1 MKPFLRTY
9 EVRRFIDFYTGFS
22 LDLIKIMMSL
32 KDKTF
37 LILPSISGILLFLSF
52 PAFNL
57 SILAWIS
64 LIPLLITLDRADLG
78 KKRAFMAGFIFGLIY
93 FTGTLYWI
101 YHSIHYYGNL
111 NLILSFICVILLCA
125 YLSLY
130 TGIFSS
136 LYHLIIKNTTL
147 PSILVAPSIW
157 VTMEYLRGKLFTGF
171 PWALVGYS
179 QYKFLYLIQI
189 SDITGVYGVSF
200 FVIAFSSLIVDIIQI
215 KRRTDEIPL
224 YPIHTRIIGI
234 IMFIIISAGIFVYG
248 YWRVKQVRLGKD
260 IKISI
265 IQGNIEQDKKWEP
278 QFQKEVISIYEDLTK
293 TEVMKNS
300 PQLVVWPETA
310 VPFLFSEVPSN
321 PPSNDDFLSQSLI
334 YFQKELNTYL
344 LFGGIR
350 RYTEKVDGLTRTNF
364 SNSAFLLNN
373 DGKLVYFYDKIHLV
387 PFGEYVP
394 LRSILFFIDKL
405 TVGIGDYKAGREQK
419 VATTPQGSFGVV
431 ICYEIIFPELVRK
444 FFNKEGDFIVNI
456 TNDAWF
462 GKTSGPYQHFS
473 TAIFRAVEN
482 RKPVVRAANTGISG
496 FIDSNGRII
505 LTSALFE
512 RKAMTMSIKGD
523 KTVSFYT
530 GYGDIFTYI
539 CILISILCLSRI
551 TRL

>member
-1 MKPFLRTY
+1 MASLWNKTY
-9 EVRRFIDFYTGFS
+9 
-22 LDLIKIMMSL
+22 
-32 KDKTF
+32 
-37 LILPSISGILLFLSF
+37 LILPFISGILLCLSF
-52 PAFNL
+52 PVFDF
-57 SILAWIS
+57 SFLAWIS
-64 LIPLLITLDRADLG
+64 LIPLLITLDRVDLG
-78 KKRAFMAGFIFGLIY
+78 KNRAFMAGFIFGLIY

-111 NLILSFICVILLCA
+111 NLILSFICVFILCA

-130 TGIFSS
+130 TGIFSL
-136 LYHLIIKNTTL
+136 LYYLIIRNTTL

-171 PWALVGYS
+171 PWALIGYS
-179 QYKFLYLIQI
+179 QYKSLYLIQV

-200 FVIAFSSLIVDIIQI
+200 LVVAFSSLIVDIIQI
-215 KRRTDEIPL
+215 KRRTQEIPL

-234 IMFIIISAGIFVYG
+234 VMFIIISAGVIVYG
-248 YWRVKQVRLGKD
+248 YWRVNQVRPSKD

-265 IQGNIEQDKKWEP
+265 IQGNIEQDKKWDPE
-278 QFQKEVISIYEDLTK
+278 FQKEVISIYEDLTK
-293 TEVMKNS
+293 TEAIKNS
-300 PQLVVWPETA
+300 PDLIVWPETA
-310 VPFLFSEVPSN
+310 VPFFFSEVPSN
-321 PPSNDDFLSQSLI
+321 PSSNDDFLSQSLI
-334 YFQKELNTYL
+334 YFQKDLNTHL

-350 RYTEKVDGLTRTNF
+350 RYTEKVDGLTKTNF
-364 SNSAFLLNN
+364 SNSAFLLNK

-394 LRSILFFIDKL
+394 LRGILFFIDKL
-405 TVGIGDYKAGREQK
+405 TVGIGDYKEGREYK
-419 VATTPQGSFGVV
+419 LATTPVGDFGTV

-462 GKTSGPYQHFS
+462 GKTSGPYQHFN

-512 RKAMTMSIKGD
+512 RKAMTMSIKGE

-530 GYGDIFTYI
+530 RYGDIFTYI
-539 CILISILCLSRI
+539 CILISILCLSKI
-551 TRL
+551 TRF